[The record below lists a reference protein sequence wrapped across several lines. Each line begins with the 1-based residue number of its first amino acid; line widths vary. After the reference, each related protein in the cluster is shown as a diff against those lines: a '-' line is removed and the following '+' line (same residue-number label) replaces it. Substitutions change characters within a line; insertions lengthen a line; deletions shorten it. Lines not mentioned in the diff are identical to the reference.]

1 MLLET
6 GATPTLETLQP
17 VMGFTCLEIGT
28 GLIGA
33 LNPAPLISVE
43 RYHVEYIVIQ

>member
-1 MLLET
+1 MLVEAR
-6 GATPTLETLQP
+6 ATPTLETLQA

-33 LNPAPLISVE
+33 LNPPLSGVE
-43 RYHVEYIVIQ
+43 